1 MESGTT
7 EKTAAPSSRGARR
20 RRNRLAS
27 FKIHPVCR
35 GRTERRLVI
44 DVENSIT
51 LDLWPPVVHPGHTKV
66 KVVTSC
72 VAVDRIAV
80 VYFVRIGT
88 DWFYYC
94 VRVDFDIGGNAMRSD
109 LGCLWLLVTR
119 SEELGMGTE
128 GLKDFSSF
136 VEGSEGGFPEK
147 KNSPYILSSLVDESS
162 SPLGYLREVEPYL
175 QTRPD
180 REAHQHGGLYL
191 SQ

>member
-1 MESGTT
+1 MESGRT

-20 RRNRLAS
+20 RRNRLAL

-51 LDLWPPVVHPGHTKV
+51 LDLWPPGPGIFIIVVHPGHTKV

-72 VAVDRIAV
+72 VAVDRIVV
-80 VYFVRIGT
+80 VYFVRIET

-94 VRVDFDIGGNAMRSD
+94 VRVDFDIGRLRYEIGSR
-109 LGCLWLLVTR
+109 LLMVTSYAQR
-119 SEELGMGTE
+119 G
-128 GLKDFSSF
+128 
-136 VEGSEGGFPEK
+136 VRGSEGGFPGK
-147 KNSPYILSSLVDESS
+147 KNSPYIFSSLVDESS